1 MTFKLIKSSQF
12 KRSLLSDTSF
22 ISLKTLFIVF
32 IFLTTSALSSTPN
45 QWLVEE
51 IKLED
56 GLPDSTVFSL
66 QQDQSGFM
74 WFGTVNGLAR
84 FDGYSFKVFKH
95 DGADPATISNNNAG
109 NIFIDSNNTM
119 WIGTFGGGVNTLNL
133 NSGELIRFPYSSSK
147 IDEMVSENVQT
158 FYEDLNSTMWIGTAT
173 GLYHLNGQELIHYDY
188 DKNDSNSLIH
198 SRVWNIT
205 GDADGNIWIGTSAGL
220 SQLNTKTGEIQNYK
234 LPAELTID
242 MSSNQFRKLFIT
254 DEYLWIGSSTGLY
267 SFNLKTKI
275 FNTHTSMHIMK
286 INDIHFMKDDQ
297 LLIASMEGLFQFN
310 MKEQSFKLDD
320 NGDYWQA
327 LQHADIRNIFFDQS
341 GLLWLATRDNGIIK
355 VDQVG
360 GLFQHHSNY
369 ITSDQKNERNKQ
381 IWSLDNDSE
390 DKLYLGTSE
399 TLYKENNENKF
410 DRIITKDTNNIP
422 GIIRDTKHSRNNGTW
437 IGSSE
442 GLFFL
447 DNNTVVAEFI
457 TEPFDLVGIK
467 PTDIFSVEETSNGEI
482 WMALYNIG
490 VLRWNP
496 LTSEA
501 KLIQSYQGKPLTD
514 INIVHIFQDAS
525 NNIWIGTNL
534 IGVFCYKVEKNEFE
548 LFAHDF
554 NNEKSISSNRIKDI
568 YQDSKG
574 RVWLATYR
582 GLNLFNEEDKSFKR
596 YTVSDGL
603 LDNSVNSILEDSK
616 QNLWI
621 TYKFGIS
628 KFTPEKSEFNNYV
641 LNTGIRNDG
650 LNSRSST
657 IDKNDLLYFG
667 SANGYYTFNPNEL
680 NETKS
685 FQPNLKL
692 TDVQVNNQSL
702 PFGELVNNDLEF
714 DLDHN
719 DRSISFRFAALDFKT
734 SEQIQY
740 SYRTAGLHDDW
751 LITTSTRYI
760 ELNNLNAGDYKIEI
774 RAINFDGRW
783 NEQFLKLKLVVH
795 PVWWKLGWVRVVFV
809 LVGLF
814 LGLLFHNYRTYK
826 IRKQNQILESEV
838 KNRTSELMKLN
849 KQLKLAS
856 QTDFLTGLYNRSGFI
871 NNYKKKRSEI
881 KTCCIVISDV
891 DKFKNIND
899 VYSHSAGDEVLK
911 RITHIMRSII
921 SKEDILARWGGEEF
935 IFFLDNK
942 KSNEAFELIE
952 KIRMEIEKTEIS
964 INDQTI
970 PVTCTFGIC
979 QCQVN
984 LSFNDCVNAADEAM
998 YQGKKKGR
1006 NITVISTINDV

>member
-1 MTFKLIKSSQF
+1 MTFKLIKQDQF
-12 KRSLLSDTSF
+12 KFLFSIDTSF
-22 ISLKTLFIVF
+22 VSLKILFIVF
-32 IFLTTSALSSTPN
+32 LFLTTSALSSTPN

-51 IKLED
+51 IKVED

-109 NIFIDSNNTM
+109 NIFIDSKNVM
-119 WIGTFGGGVNTLNL
+119 WIGTFGGGVNTLDL
-133 NSGELIRFPYSSSK
+133 NTGELIRYPYSSSK

-158 FYEDLNSTMWIGTAT
+158 FYEGINSNMWIGTAT
-173 GLYHLNGQELIHYDY
+173 GLYQINGDELTHYDH
-188 DKNDSNSLIH
+188 DETDPNSLIH

-205 GDADGNIWIGTSAGL
+205 GDLNGDIWIGTSDGL
-220 SQLNTKTGEIQNYK
+220 SQLNPDTGLIQNYK
-234 LPAELTID
+234 LPEELTID

-254 DEYLWIGSSTGLY
+254 NDYLWIGSSTGLY

-286 INDIHFMKDDQ
+286 INDIRHMKDDQ
-297 LLIASMEGLFQFN
+297 LLIASMEGLFQFDMQN
-310 MKEQSFKLDD
+310 QSFRLDD
-320 NGDYWQA
+320 NGEYWQA
-327 LQHADIRNIFFDQS
+327 LQHADIRNIFFDRS

-355 VDQVG
+355 VDQIG
-360 GLFQHHSNY
+360 GLFQHHTNY
-369 ITSDQKNERNKQ
+369 LDNDQKNERNKQ
-381 IWSLDNDSE
+381 IWSLEYDSE
-390 DKLYLGTSE
+390 NMLYLGTSE
-399 TLYKENNENKF
+399 TLYKENSENKF
-410 DRIITKDTNNIP
+410 DRIITKDSNVIP
-422 GIIRDTKHSRNNGTW
+422 GIIRDTKHSKGKGIW

-447 DNNTVVAEFI
+447 NNDSIVAEFI

-467 PTDIFSVEETSNGEI
+467 PTDIFSVEESSTGEI

-501 KLIQSYQGKPLTD
+501 ELIQSYQGKPLTD
-514 INIVHIFQDAS
+514 INIVHIFQDSS

-534 IGVFCYKVEKNEFE
+534 IGVFCYKAEINEFE

-554 NNEKSISSNRIKDI
+554 NNSQSISSNRIKDI

-574 RVWLATYR
+574 RLWFATYR
-582 GLNLFNEEDKSFKR
+582 GLNLFNKEDKSFKR
-596 YTVSDGL
+596 FHVSDGL
-603 LDNSVNSILEDSK
+603 LDNSVNTILEDSK

-628 KFTPEKSEFNNYV
+628 KFNPEKSEFNNYV
-641 LNTGIRNDG
+641 LNTGMRNDG
-650 LNSRSST
+650 LNTRSAS
-657 IDKNDLLYFG
+657 IDKNDLLHFG
-667 SANGYYTFNPNEL
+667 SANGYYTFNPNDL
-680 NETKS
+680 DETIS

-692 TDVQVNNQSL
+692 TEVQINNQPI
-702 PFGELVNNDLEF
+702 PFGELAKHDLEF

-719 DRSISFRFAALDFKT
+719 NRSISFRFSALDFKT

-740 SYRTAGLHDDW
+740 SYRTAGLNDDW

-760 ELNNLNAGDYKIEI
+760 ELNNLNPGDYKIEI

-783 NEQFLKLKLVVH
+783 NEQFLKLNLVVH
-795 PVWWKLGWVRVVFV
+795 PVWWKLGWVRVIFV
-809 LVGLF
+809 LAGLF

-838 KNRTSELMKLN
+838 KNRTSELLKLN

-871 NNYKKKRSEI
+871 NNYKKKRSDK
-881 KTCCIVISDV
+881 KTCCIVICDV
-891 DKFKNIND
+891 DNFKKIND

-911 RITHIMRSII
+911 KITHIMHSII

-935 IFFLDNK
+935 IFFLDDK
-942 KSNEAFELIE
+942 MAKEAFNLIE
-952 KIRMEIEKTEIS
+952 KIRTEIENTKII

-970 PVTCTFGIC
+970 PVTCTFGIS
-979 QCQVN
+979 QCQPDV
-984 LSFNDCVNAADEAM
+984 SFNDCVNAADEAM

-1006 NITVISTINDV
+1006 NITVISDAYG

>member
-1 MTFKLIKSSQF
+1 MLIKLIKSRQLCLC
-12 KRSLLSDTSF
+12 LLDTYLVS
-22 ISLKTLFIVF
+22 IKNITILL
-32 IFLTTSALSSTPN
+32 IFFTTSALTHTPD

-51 IKLED
+51 IKVEN

-95 DGADPATISNNNAG
+95 DGADPATLSNNNAG
-109 NIFIDSNNTM
+109 NIFIDSKNTM

-133 NSGELIRFPYSSSK
+133 DTGELTRFPYSSSK

-158 FYEDLNSTMWIGTAT
+158 FYEDLNSTIWIGTAT
-173 GLYHLNGQELIHYDY
+173 GLYHINGDELNHYDHNPE
-188 DKNDSNSLIH
+188 DPNSLIH
-198 SRVWNIT
+198 PRVWNIT
-205 GDADGNIWIGTSAGL
+205 GDTNGNIWIGTSEGL
-220 SQLNTKTGEIQNYK
+220 SQLNPETGKIQNYN

-242 MSSNQFRKLFIT
+242 MSSNQFRKLFISN
-254 DEYLWIGSSTGLY
+254 DYLWIGSSTGLY

-286 INDIHFMKDDQ
+286 INDIRFMNDDQ
-297 LLIASMEGLFQFN
+297 LLIASMEGLFQFD
-310 MKEQSFKLDD
+310 MKAQSFKLDED
-320 NGDYWQA
+320 GEYWQA

-355 VDQVG
+355 VDQIG
-360 GLFQHHSNY
+360 GLFQHHTNY
-369 ITSDQKNERNKQ
+369 IFKDQKNERNKQ
-381 IWSLDNDSE
+381 IWSLNYDTE

-399 TLYKENNENKF
+399 TLYKENIENGF

-422 GIIRDTKHSRNNGTW
+422 GIIRDTKISHNNGIW
-437 IGSSE
+437 IASSE
-442 GLFFL
+442 GLFYL
-447 DNNTVVAEFI
+447 ENDSIVAEYI

-467 PTDIFSVEETSNGEI
+467 PTDIFSVEETSAGEI

-490 VLRWNP
+490 ILRWNP

-501 KLIQSYQGKPLTD
+501 ELIQSYDGKPLTD
-514 INIVHIFQDAS
+514 INIVHIYQDTS
-525 NNIWIGTNL
+525 NNIWIGSNL
-534 IGVFCYKVEKNEFE
+534 IGVFCYKIEKNEFE
-548 LFAHDF
+548 LFSHDF
-554 NNEKSISSNRIKDI
+554 NNFQSISSNRINDI
-568 YQDSKG
+568 YEDSKG
-574 RVWLATYR
+574 RLWLATYR
-582 GLNLFNEEDKSFKR
+582 GLNLFNRDDKTFKR
-596 YTVSDGL
+596 FQESDGL
-603 LDNSVNSILEDSK
+603 LDNSVNTILEDSR
-616 QNLWI
+616 QNLWL

-650 LNSRSST
+650 FNTRSAV
-657 IDKNDLLYFG
+657 IDKNDLLHFG
-667 SANGYYTFNPNEL
+667 SANGYYTFNPNDL
-680 NETKS
+680 NDSITY
-685 FQPNLKL
+685 QPNLEL
-692 TDVQVNNQSL
+692 TEVQINNQSL
-702 PFGELVNNDLEF
+702 SFGEIANNDLEF
-714 DLDHN
+714 NLDHN
-719 DRSISFRFAALDFKT
+719 DRSISFRFASLDFKI

-740 SYRTAGLHDDW
+740 NYRIAGLHEEW
-751 LITTSTRYI
+751 MNVTSTRF
-760 ELNNLNAGDYKIEI
+760 IEI
-774 RAINFDGRW
+774 NSLNPGNYIIEIKAVNFDGRW
-783 NEQFLKLKLVVH
+783 DEQILKLSLIVH

-826 IRKQNQILESEV
+826 IRKQNQMLESEV
-838 KNRTSELMKLN
+838 KIRTSELMTLN

-871 NNYKKKRSEI
+871 NNYKKKRNEI

-891 DKFKNIND
+891 DNFKNIND

-911 RITHIMRSII
+911 RITHIMHSII
-921 SKEDILARWGGEEF
+921 SSEDILARWGGEEF

-942 KSNEAFELIE
+942 KSNEAFEIIE

-979 QCQVN
+979 QCQVD